1 MAQKLYCPMCKKLL
15 IANDDLVTSDK
26 VVFDLDKLK
35 ETTKQINHIKC
46 ENCKRRIRY
55 FIDK

>member
-1 MAQKLYCPMCKKLL
+1 MAQKLYCPMCNKPL
-15 IANDDLVTSDK
+15 IENDDLVISDK

-35 ETTKQINHIKC
+35 NSEKPIKHIKC
-46 ENCKRRIRY
+46 NNCKRRIRY